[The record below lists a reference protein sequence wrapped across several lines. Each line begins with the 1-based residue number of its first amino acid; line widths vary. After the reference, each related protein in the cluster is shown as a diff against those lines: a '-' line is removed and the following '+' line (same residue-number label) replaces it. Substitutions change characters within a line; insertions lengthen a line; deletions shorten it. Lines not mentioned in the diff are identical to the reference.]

1 MNYSNYSPSSNYGEV
16 TDTVATPYGNLT
28 VKIRHDES
36 PQDPREWDNIGTM
49 ICWHR
54 RYRLGDHEESKQYED
69 SDDLFRSISGADGDK
84 DYTTT
89 ELLELAKE
97 KAYIMPLFLYDHGG
111 ITMSTGNFNCQWD
124 SGQVGWIFIMKDNEE
139 LKAWGESHLK
149 GRTIEEATYDWM
161 RVEVKLYDDFIT
173 GNVFGY
179 RVSDNDGTYD
189 ESCWGYFG
197 DHNESGIID
206 EIQSHI
212 NYFIE
217 MKKKEED
224 EDLVKE
230 SCAMY
235 SEPFN
240 TLIP

>member
-1 MNYSNYSPSSNYGEV
+1 MKYTPSSYGEV
-16 TDTVATPYGNLT
+16 TDIVETPYGNLT
-28 VKIRHDES
+28 VKIEYDRT
-36 PQDPREWDNIGTM
+36 PQHPRDDWDNQAKM

-54 RYRLGDHEESKQYED
+54 NYMLGDKEESKKYED

-84 DYTTT
+84 EYTTT

-97 KAYIMPLFLYDHGG
+97 KAYILPLYLYDHSG
-111 ITMSTGNFNCQWD
+111 ITMSTGSFSCQWD
-124 SGQVGWIFIMKDNEE
+124 SGQVGWIYIMKDNEE
-139 LKAWGESHLK
+139 LKGWTEEWLK
-149 GRTIEEATYDWM
+149 GRTIEEAAYDMMEAEVKTYD
-161 RVEVKLYDDFIT
+161 EFIT

-179 RVSDNDGTYD
+179 TVTDDDGDYD

-197 DHNESGIID
+197 DHNESGIVD

-212 NYFIE
+212 NQFI
-217 MKKKEED
+217 KEGKEK
-224 EDLVKE
+224 EIESLVIE